1 MLKLK
6 TNSKNQ
12 HFRLLSNNQTNT
24 FKEEKVMEDIKNKIK
39 AVIFDMDGTIINTD
53 DLWKRVIKQVLASH
67 GITTISEKS
76 KEVLR
81 NTASSGLVKTASILI
96 EEFKLQISVEDLVKQ
111 KLELSEKY
119 LIKSKINFIQG
130 FPDFHKKL
138 QSNQIKS
145 GVATNANI
153 RSINILIPKLR
164 LDNFFGSNIYSIEHA
179 ANKAKPDPDIFLY
192 TAEKLNAKPE
202 ECLIFEDSIV
212 GFNAAKAAGIRCIAI
227 KNKAN
232 SASLHLVNGAID
244 SYDQAE
250 NEIKKILLSDQNYVS
265 KMPEIKQI

>member
-1 MLKLK
+1 
-6 TNSKNQ
+6 
-12 HFRLLSNNQTNT
+12 
-24 FKEEKVMEDIKNKIK
+24 MEDIKNKIK
-39 AVIFDMDGTIINTD
+39 AIIFDMDGTIINTD
-53 DLWKRVIKQVLASH
+53 NLWKQVIKQVLASH

-76 KEVLR
+76 KAILK

-111 KLELSEKY
+111 KLELSEEY
-119 LIKSKINFIQG
+119 LIKSKIDFIHG
-130 FPDFHKKL
+130 FPDFHKRL
-138 QSNQIKS
+138 QANQIKS

-153 RSINILIPKLR
+153 RSVDILIPKLR
-164 LDNFFGSNIYSIEHA
+164 LDSFFGSNIYSIENA

-227 KNKAN
+227 KNKTN
-232 SASLHLVNGAID
+232 LSSLHLVDGAID

-250 NEIKKILLSDQNYVS
+250 NEIKKVLLSDQVS
-265 KMPEIKQI
+265 IQKTSEVKQI